1 LERKKSES
9 IAHQFSSAA
18 PPVHSFQT
26 ATSHDSN
33 QDLTNTSATS
43 RGERLSRKRSKS
55 RSTQGDFR
63 IQLTLEQKLDI
74 VLSEYELM
82 KNETIRCENENEK
95 KIDQLEVCFH
105 IILYKSY

>member
-1 LERKKSES
+1 MERKKSES
-9 IAHQFSSAA
+9 ITHRISSAA
-18 PPVHSFQT
+18 PPVHSSQT
-26 ATSHDSN
+26 ATSNDSN
-33 QDLTNTSATS
+33 HDLTNTSATG

-63 IQLTLEQKLDI
+63 VQLTLEQKLDI

-82 KNETIRCENENEK
+82 KNETIRFENANEK
-95 KIDQLEVCFH
+95 KVDQLEVCFH